1 MNPEAATAEFLR
13 QASPPLEGTQSAA
26 VAIARVKYSHDAM
39 IDLIIAQPGVKQG
52 EIAKHFGYTQ
62 AWVSRIMNSDA
73 FLARLAQRKA
83 DLVDPTIALSIDERL
98 RAVAAKSLD
107 VVLEKLELVPTG
119 EFALEAAAMSA
130 KALGYGAR
138 QNNLNVQQ
146 NFVVAM
152 PQKAAS
158 ADAWAGKYAG
168 ASPDLRAMA
177 ELANA
182 TMAQPADVVDME
194 PGAAS

>member
-1 MNPEAATAEFLR
+1 MEPEVVRPEYQR
-13 QASPPLEGTQSAA
+13 QMSPPLEGTASAA
-26 VAIARVKYSHDAM
+26 LAIGRVKYSHDAM
-39 IDLIIAQPGVKQG
+39 IDLIMAQPGVKQQ
-52 EIAKHFGYTQ
+52 EIAKYFGYTN

-83 DLVDPTIALSIDERL
+83 DIIDPAIGLSIDERL

-107 VVLEKLELVPTG
+107 VVLEKLELVPSF
-119 EFALEAAAMSA
+119 EQALDAANMAS

-152 PQKAAS
+152 PSKI
-158 ADAWAGKYAG
+158 ADANQWAEKYSG
-168 ASPDLRAMA
+168 TSPQLRQMA
-177 ELANA
+177 AEVVID
-182 TMAQPADVVDME
+182 ADDS
-194 PGAAS
+194 AAL

>member
-1 MNPEAATAEFLR
+1 MT
-13 QASPPLEGTQSAA
+13 QQSTPLEGTESAA
-26 VAIARVKYSHDAM
+26 GAIARVKYSHDAM

-73 FLARLAQRKA
+73 FLARLASRKA
-83 DLVDPTIALSIDERL
+83 DLVDPSIALTIDERL

-119 EFALEAAAMSA
+119 EFALEAAAMAS

-152 PQKAAS
+152 PAKAVDAS
-158 ADAWAGKYAG
+158 QWAEKYAG
-168 ASPDLRAMA
+168 TSPQSRQVASDIVEMTP
-177 ELANA
+177 NVQS
-182 TMAQPADVVDME
+182 T
-194 PGAAS
+194 S

>member
-1 MNPEAATAEFLR
+1 MDHEAATAEFLR
-13 QASPPLEGTQSAA
+13 NQSPPLEGTQSAA

-73 FLARLAQRKA
+73 FLARLASRKA
-83 DLVDPTIALSIDERL
+83 DLVDPALALSIDERL

-119 EFALEAAAMSA
+119 EFALEAAAMAS

-152 PQKAAS
+152 PQKAV
-158 ADAWAGKYAG
+158 DAGQWAEKYAG
-168 ASPDLRAMA
+168 TSPQLRQMA
-177 ELANA
+177 AE
-182 TMAQPADVVDME
+182 VVEME
-194 PGAAS
+194 RKDA

>member
-1 MNPEAATAEFLR
+1 MNTEAATAEFLR
-13 QASPPLEGTQSAA
+13 TQSPPLEGTQSAA

-83 DLVDPTIALSIDERL
+83 DLVDPSIALSIDERL

-119 EFALEAAAMSA
+119 EFALEAAAMAS

-138 QNNLNVQQ
+138 QSNLNVQQ

-152 PQKAAS
+152 PAKV
-158 ADAWAGKYAG
+158 ADAEQWASKYAG
-168 ASPDLRAMA
+168 SKL
-177 ELANA
+177 E
-182 TMAQPADVVDME
+182 AQVVE
-194 PGAAS
+194 VETKSAA

>member
-1 MNPEAATAEFLR
+1 MNPEAATTEFLR
-13 QASPPLEGTQSAA
+13 NQSPPLEGTQSAA

-39 IDLIIAQPGVKQG
+39 IDLIIAQPGVKQS
-52 EIAKHFGYTQ
+52 EIVKHFGYTQ

-83 DLVDPTIALSIDERL
+83 DLVDPSIALSIDERL

-119 EFALEAAAMSA
+119 EFALEAATMAS

-152 PQKAAS
+152 PQKAA
-158 ADAWAGKYAG
+158 DAGQWAEKYAG
-168 ASPDLRAMA
+168 TSPQLRQMA
-177 ELANA
+177 AEVIDMTPA
-182 TMAQPADVVDME
+182 TDS
-194 PGAAS
+194 GTAAA